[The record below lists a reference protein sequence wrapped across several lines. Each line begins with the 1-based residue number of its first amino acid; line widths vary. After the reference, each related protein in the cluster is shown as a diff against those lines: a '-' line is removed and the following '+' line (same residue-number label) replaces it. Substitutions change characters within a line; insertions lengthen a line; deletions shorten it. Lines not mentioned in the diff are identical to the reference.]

1 MIPLGDESRRVLT
14 LPVMTA
20 SIIAVNVL
28 VFALELIN
36 GDAFV
41 AHWSLVPHDVSAG
54 HHLFTIITAM
64 FMHASWSHI
73 IGNMIFLWA
82 FAPEMEEAMGEVK
95 FLCFYLLGGI
105 VAFVVQ
111 IAVDPS
117 STIPNLGASGA
128 IASVMGGF
136 MVTYPRDRI
145 RTLLFL
151 GWFVRVTFV
160 PAALLIGFWFIT
172 QLFSLGDVTDQQ
184 SGGVAYMAHIGGL
197 IFGALTARFFEG
209 RRNAFAFFGADDE
222 RE

>member
-1 MIPLGDESRRVLT
+1 MIPLSDESRRVSAF
-14 LPVMTA
+14 PVMTA
-20 SIIAVNVL
+20 SIIAVNAL

-41 AHWSLVPHDVSAG
+41 EHWSLVPRDVSAG
-54 HHLFTIITAM
+54 HNLLTIITAM

-82 FAPEMEEAMGEVK
+82 FAPEMEDAMGEIR
-95 FLCFYLLGGI
+95 FLGFYLLGGV
-105 VAFVVQ
+105 VAFAVQ
-111 IAVDPS
+111 IAADPN

-160 PAALLIGFWFIT
+160 PAALLIGLWFIT
-172 QLFSLGDVTDQQ
+172 QLFSLGDITDQK

-197 IFGALTARFFEG
+197 IFGALTARLFEG
-209 RRNAFAFFGADDE
+209 NRSAFGFFGADDN